1 MILKN
6 RSHVNMCISKSINQF
21 HTFLK
26 LCTAGTYYFALHTC
40 YIPLDI
46 LKSASFSS
54 WGCLLWMHKLS
65 KLWKRNA
72 KNKCATF
79 SFLVFTIHFKHNLR
93 QFSEITN
100 DKKDVIAIK
109 KDFFLQLLKDTF
121 YSEDV
126 GELWNRHK
134 KPNYLKKQCSSSS
147 FLLSY
152 GNNAGP
158 KLQ

>member
-1 MILKN
+1 MEVELEFELWVLNFVCPKMILEN
-6 RSHVNMCISKSINQF
+6 RSHVNMPICISKSINQF

-109 KDFFLQLLKDTF
+109 KDFF
-121 YSEDV
+121 
-126 GELWNRHK
+126 
-134 KPNYLKKQCSSSS
+134 CS
-147 FLLSY
+147 FLKIRFIQKMLVNFGIVIKS
-152 GNNAGP
+152 
-158 KLQ
+158 QII